1 MGTGSRFVL
10 NRILAPCVQQLQVPW
25 PAHTVL
31 VGWGVHVQAQRRDM
45 SGIMLLSVLL
55 ASTCVYS
62 FAELVSFSSRTGT
75 RARKAATVL
84 A

>member
-1 MGTGSRFVL
+1 MM
-10 NRILAPCVQQLQVPW
+10 RINVSAATSSLKLHHPSPLHRLPYSLQL
-25 PAHTVL
+25 
-31 VGWGVHVQAQRRDM
+31 GVHVQAQRRDM